1 MGILLPPVTQV
12 TTCTTNALTLHHRN
26 RSLDSALQR
35 IPEVDITP
43 SPECEPVANSIL
55 SSTASATS
63 TNITDSTRPVS
74 APSKQR
80 SDEIANLGSDDSGI
94 LCGSEASNLCN
105 SDPSILCGSE
115 GSNLC
120 GSDASNLCGSDSG
133 ILSGSETGSCS
144 DSNATRESSVEC
156 LGESEESLTTTD
168 EKSDDD
174 TLKRTD
180 ATDAK
185 TESTSSAPKSSG
197 MLRLLESKV
206 FDVSMAMHY
215 LFNSKEPGVLCYIVN
230 KMFSFEDHEV
240 DFYLPQLVCMYIQ
253 MHDVAEVIHRYLI
266 HR

>member
-12 TTCTTNALTLHHRN
+12 TTSTTNALTLHHRN

-43 SPECEPVANSIL
+43 SPECEPVITIL
-55 SSTASATS
+55 SSNASSATA
-63 TNITDSTRPVS
+63 NHTDPTRPVS

-80 SDEIANLGSDDSGI
+80 SDEIASLGSDDSGI
-94 LCGSEASNLCN
+94 LCGSETSTLGGSDASN
-105 SDPSILCGSE
+105 LCGSE
-115 GSNLC
+115 G
-120 GSDASNLCGSDSG
+120 SNLCGSDSG

-156 LGESEESLTTTD
+156 LGESDESLPTATTSD
-168 EKSDDD
+168 KSDEE
-174 TLKRTD
+174 TVKRTEND
-180 ATDAK
+180 SVTHD
-185 TESTSSAPKSSG
+185 STASAPKSSG

>member
-12 TTCTTNALTLHHRN
+12 TTSTTNALTLHHRN

-43 SPECEPVANSIL
+43 SPECETVVVTSIL
-55 SSTASATS
+55 SSPASTTS
-63 TNITDSTRPVS
+63 TNHSDGTRPVS

-80 SDEIANLGSDDSGI
+80 SDEIASLGSDDSGI
-94 LCGSEASNLCN
+94 
-105 SDPSILCGSE
+105 
-115 GSNLC
+115 
-120 GSDASNLCGSDSG
+120 CGSDSG

-144 DSNATRESSVEC
+144 ESNATRESSVEC
-156 LGESEESLTTTD
+156 LGQSEESLPSSE
-168 EKSDDD
+168 EKSNEE
-174 TLKRTD
+174 TLKRTEINVL
-180 ATDAK
+180 TK
-185 TESTSSAPKSSG
+185 ETVSSSAPKSSG

-253 MHDVAEVIHRYLI
+253 MQDVAEVIHRYLI

>member
-12 TTCTTNALTLHHRN
+12 TTSTTNALTLHHRN

-43 SPECEPVANSIL
+43 SPECETVVTSIL
-55 SSTASATS
+55 SSNSPATP
-63 TNITDSTRPVS
+63 TNHTDSTRPVS
-74 APSKQR
+74 APTKQR
-80 SDEIANLGSDDSGI
+80 SDDIANLGSDDSGI
-94 LCGSEASNLCN
+94 
-105 SDPSILCGSE
+105 
-115 GSNLC
+115 LC

-133 ILSGSETGSCS
+133 ILSGSDTGSCS

-156 LGESEESLTTTD
+156 LGRSDESLPTSD
-168 EKSDDD
+168 KSDEE
-174 TLKRTD
+174 TLKRTEET
-180 ATDAK
+180 AANGETASSS
-185 TESTSSAPKSSG
+185 STTKSSG

>member
-12 TTCTTNALTLHHRN
+12 TTSTTNALTLHHRN

-43 SPECEPVANSIL
+43 SPECEPVVNSIL
-55 SSTASATS
+55 SSNVSATS
-63 TNITDSTRPVS
+63 TNHSDTSRPVS

-80 SDEIANLGSDDSGI
+80 SDEIASLGSDDSGI
-94 LCGSEASNLCN
+94 LCGSEAS
-105 SDPSILCGSE
+105 I
-115 GSNLC
+115 LC

-180 ATDAK
+180 VNVEK
-185 TESTSSAPKSSG
+185 SGGTSSAPKSSG